1 MVCPIQR
8 KGGLIEKNIQI
19 QLMPRRFKSISNNI
33 AVALL
38 TMILFWA
45 CSISKNN
52 SGMSTRQSILRSA
65 YPILTKVTRFF
76 GTNNR
81 ILLSPSSATPPS
93 SIYDIPFESI
103 DGKHL
108 SLSSFKGKKIII
120 VNTASDCGYTAQ
132 YEALQALYA
141 KRKQDLVIVGFPA
154 NDFKKQEKGTN
165 EEIAAFCKK
174 NYGVD
179 FPMAM
184 KTTVIKSNDQHP
196 LFRWLSDPA
205 SNGWNS
211 VEPAWNFSKY
221 VLDEEG
227 RLIAYCDPSVDPMGS
242 SFLKILENTKP

>member
-1 MVCPIQR
+1 MAF
-8 KGGLIEKNIQI
+8 
-19 QLMPRRFKSISNNI
+19 RFKSISKTI

-52 SGMSTRQSILRSA
+52 TGMSTRQSILRSA
-65 YPILTKVTRFF
+65 YPILTKVTRFL
-76 GTNNR
+76 GANNR
-81 ILLSPSSATPPS
+81 ILLSPSSVAPTS
-93 SIYDIPFESI
+93 SIYDIPFETI
-103 DGKHL
+103 DGQSL

-132 YEALQALYA
+132 YEALQELYA
-141 KRKQDLVIVGFPA
+141 KRNQDLVIVGFPA

-174 NYGVD
+174 NYGVE

-184 KTTVIKSNDQHP
+184 KTTVVRSNEQHP
-196 LFRWLSDPA
+196 LFKWLSDPA

-211 VEPAWNFSKY
+211 TAPAWNFSKY
-221 VLDEEG
+221 VLDEQG
-227 RLIAYCDPSVDPMGS
+227 RLIAYCDPAIDPLGS
-242 SFLKILENTKP
+242 SFLNIIDNTKP